1 MVVGHNGRWTNGSA
15 AKLRIIR
22 TTMKMK
28 QFCFGLA
35 ITLATA
41 SQLQAQSTAFTYQGR
56 LDDGG
61 NPANGSYDL
70 TFALCS
76 AASGP
81 TQLGAVTNTA
91 VAVSNGLFTVTLD
104 FGNQFPGPDRWL
116 EIGVCTNGL
125 GTFATLAPRQSLT
138 SAPYAIQANNA
149 ASAAVATS
157 ANSVNAANINGALAD
172 SHLSSNVALRA
183 GGNTFSDLQT
193 MNGPLTMNNWLT
205 VNSLFKGWGD

>member
-1 MVVGHNGRWTNGSA
+1 MVASRGRRGAKGLVGKAATN
-15 AKLRIIR
+15 L
-22 TTMKMK
+22 TNMKMNY
-28 QFCFGLA
+28 FFLGMA

-41 SQLQAQSTAFTYQGR
+41 WHLQAQSTAFTYQGR

-104 FGNQFPGPDRWL
+104 FGNQFPG
-116 EIGVCTNGL
+116 
-125 GTFATLAPRQSLT
+125 
-138 SAPYAIQANNA
+138 
-149 ASAAVATS
+149 
-157 ANSVNAANINGALAD
+157 
-172 SHLSSNVALRA
+172 
-183 GGNTFSDLQT
+183 
-193 MNGPLTMNNWLT
+193 
-205 VNSLFKGWGD
+205 